1 VRNEETLQRV
11 KEERNILQ
19 TIKRWKDNWIGH
31 ILHRNC
37 LLKHITE
44 GNTEGRREVMV

>member
-1 VRNEETLQRV
+1 MRA
-11 KEERNILQ
+11 K
-19 TIKRWKDNWIGH
+19 WIGQ

-44 GNTEGRREVMV
+44 GKAEETGRQEQRHKQRLGYLQEIRIY